1 MVPAIASPRN
11 DGEDARDLALSWSGQ
26 ISLTQRILL
35 VNLLALAL
43 LAAGF
48 FYLDSYRSRIVD
60 SRIEQATREA
70 RLWRRRSVPALR
82 RGRTALVQRLA
93 RDTGARLR
101 LLGPAGVTVDSR
113 SLGIRNFTLQDPDR
127 EGWDQRMARFLDGV
141 IDTVVSRSGRPSIA
155 IVPIRPTG
163 QKFAPRAPAASP
175 PPSGARPTGRR

>member
-43 LAAGF
+43 LAGGF

-70 RLWRRRSVPALR
+70 RLVAEAIGASSAE
-82 RGRTALVQRLA
+82 GRTALVQRLA

-101 LLGPAGVTVDSR
+101 LLGPG
-113 SLGIRNFTLQDPDR
+113 G
-127 EGWDQRMARFLDGV
+127 
-141 IDTVVSRSGRPSIA
+141 
-155 IVPIRPTG
+155 
-163 QKFAPRAPAASP
+163 
-175 PPSGARPTGRR
+175 